1 MFCSMERSLD
11 RKKVAAA
18 LVAAGLAAHAF
29 FLPVSI
35 AGMQIGLGVA
45 AAGLLLD
52 LPRPLRTPLDL
63 PVAAFVLGAIA
74 SDLWSPHGA
83 PELSQATLCRAAAR
97 AFAVAHG
104 IRLLPERPPRR
115 LGSFT
120 V

>member
-63 PVAAFVLGAIA
+63 PGAAFVLVAIA
-74 SDLWSPHGA
+74 SDLWSPYGA
-83 PELSQATLCRAAAR
+83 PELSQATLWRAAAG
-97 AFAVAHG
+97 FFVVAPR
-104 IRLLPERPPRR
+104 IPPLPECGPLRR
-115 LGSFT
+115 GS